1 MARCQ
6 TLPLVFFHA
15 EVDERL
21 SNCFLTLTF
30 HVVVKPRRCRVAHI
44 LLLFPRAYLSCSG
57 HSKSDLQDKVEDGD
71 SQEESKETDKLLV
84 NGREDEVSQQSEQH
98 QNGDCDDDD
107 DDDNARKM
115 RQKKFW
121 IPAVLICSDIIA
133 ALASVSL

>member
-6 TLPLVFFHA
+6 TLPLILFHA

-21 SNCFLTLTF
+21 SNRVLTLTF

-71 SQEESKETDKLLV
+71 SQEESKETDELLG
-84 NGREDEVSQQSEQH
+84 NGREDEVSQESEQH
-98 QNGDCDDDD
+98 QNGDRDDD
-107 DDDNARKM
+107 DDDNASRM
-115 RQKKFW
+115 RQRKFW
-121 IPAVLICSDIIA
+121 IPAILICSDIIA